1 MRTAAAGGA
10 GEHVPLLMDR
20 RKKQRDPVHPGIPM
34 YPEMERQLRHIPSD
48 VLGGYTGHPAD
59 SEHPVQDADDL

>member
-1 MRTAAAGGA
+1 
-10 GEHVPLLMDR
+10 MDR
-20 RKKQRDPVHPGIPM
+20 GKKQRDPVRPGIPM

-48 VLGGYTGHPAD
+48 VLGSYTGHPAD